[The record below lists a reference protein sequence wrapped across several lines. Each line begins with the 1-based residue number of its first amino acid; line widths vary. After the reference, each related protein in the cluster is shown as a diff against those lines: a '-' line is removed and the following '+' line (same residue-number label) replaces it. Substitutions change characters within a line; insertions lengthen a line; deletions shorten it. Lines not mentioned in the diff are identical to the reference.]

1 VVGQTD
7 SKSLKLKTPEDEKNS
22 FPRGW
27 DGGGIKKIKK
37 KEEIMNA
44 MEAMEAI
51 KQFYEQLESHEKFK
65 FLFLNNIK
73 KIDYYSIAKK
83 EDLIKNIALKIF
95 LSNKENRL
103 QFFENCIKKTPVNI
117 DKVANFNTNFD
128 LIINFEDKYYHLAF
142 KFDKNSLEFKGCVYS
157 RWLRI
162 IYDEYLKQNE
172 IYNEILRMIEILYD
186 NVMEVLKNEEIEK
199 LKKEIEKLK
208 KEKDEYE
215 NKIYAIEKKITE
227 TKEENEKLEQE
238 KKELILKLEKIHLKL
253 EKIQDILNYDDYE
266 E

>member
-1 VVGQTD
+1 M
-7 SKSLKLKTPEDEKNS
+7 
-22 FPRGW
+22 
-27 DGGGIKKIKK
+27 KKIPSPVAGTGGELKKLKK

-95 LSNKENRL
+95 LNKKENRL
-103 QFFENCIKKTPVNI
+103 QFFENCIKKYGTPVNI
-117 DKVANFNTNFD
+117 DKVNFNTNFD
-128 LIINFEDKYYHLAF
+128 LIIDFEDKYYHLAF

-238 KKELILKLEKIHLKL
+238 KKKLILKL
-253 EKIQDILNYDDYE
+253 EKIQDILNE